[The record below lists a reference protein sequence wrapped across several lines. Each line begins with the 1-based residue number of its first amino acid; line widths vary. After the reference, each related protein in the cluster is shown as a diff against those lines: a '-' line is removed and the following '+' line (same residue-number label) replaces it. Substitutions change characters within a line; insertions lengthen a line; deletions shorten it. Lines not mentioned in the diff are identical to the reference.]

1 MTMAIT
7 NKQREILDHTAHGAA
22 GGFYCGDSVDMQVLV
37 RMGLMVSMGKKS
49 FCPDEYFALTA
60 AGRKTLSAFNLVFS
74 SCCKHFK
81 AQIAL
86 QDETARLK
94 AELAKLRE
102 IIGLVNY
109 YFEVR
114 AKDPQCA
121 GEVFRDLGQK
131 MQALKGE

>member
-1 MTMAIT
+1 MDRTYESHIPP
-7 NKQREILDHTAHGAA
+7 NLP
-22 GGFYCGDSVDMQVLV
+22 
-37 RMGLMVSMGKKS
+37 
-49 FCPDEYFALTA
+49 CPDPEGY
-60 AGRKTLSAFNLVFS
+60 
-74 SCCKHFK
+74 KHFK